1 MAEQVPPNDIAE
13 LFQPRENATFR
24 LLRRRGSYSLW
35 RSKTIKHEVLG
46 GMRSARV
53 HYHVAV
59 DQEAQVVLM
68 PRFATAVL
76 NFDLLVQ
83 GVSHG

>member
-1 MAEQVPPNDIAE
+1 MVEQVPPIDITE
-13 LFQPRENATFR
+13 LFRLQERPTFR
-24 LLRRRGSYSLW
+24 LLRRRGACSLW
-35 RSKTIKHEVLG
+35 RSQTVEHQVLG
-46 GMRSARV
+46 YMRPPRV
-53 HYHVAV
+53 HYHVAI

-83 GVSHG
+83 EVTHG